1 MKVSL
6 FVFTVKIEYIEH
18 MNFTYFAHAGHE
30 HIAEAASYKPG
41 GSIMLVVGA
50 VLVIFAAIAV
60 GLMIYDSSKEADIS
74 KKPSRSDKSS
84 E

>member
-50 VLVIFAAIAV
+50 ALVIFAAIAI
-60 GLMIYDSSKEADIS
+60 GLMIYDSSKKTDASVKHS
-74 KKPSRSDKSS
+74 KSDESS